1 MKKFILICLSPLMI
15 LGQDWT
21 NESVFDIMT
30 PKSKKNII
38 LKSSAHYKKG
48 FSQIEGKLYLS
59 DDKLEFKTLMISL
72 RTEKFNISL
81 VDISSV
87 SLVWTKLFGLFPLL
101 PNSILI
107 KTKNDKSYKFI
118 VKKSKKWIN
127 NINNLIDK

>member
-1 MKKFILICLSPLMI
+1 MI

-21 NESVFDIMT
+21 NESVFDLMT

-38 LKSSAHYKKG
+38 MKSSAHYKKG

-59 DDKLEFKTLMISL
+59 DDKLEFKTLIVAIQS
-72 RTEKFNISL
+72 EKFIINL
-81 VDISSV
+81 ENISSV
-87 SLVWTKLFGLFPLL
+87 SLAWTKFFGLFPLL

-107 KTKNDKSYKFI
+107 KTKDNKNYKFS
-118 VKKSKKWIN
+118 VKRRKKWIN

>member
-15 LGQDWT
+15 LGQDLT

-59 DDKLEFKTLMISL
+59 EDKLEFKTLIVAIQS
-72 RTEKFNISL
+72 EKIIINL
-81 VDISSV
+81 ENISSV
-87 SLVWTKLFGLFPLL
+87 SLAWTKFFGLFPLL

-107 KTKNDKSYKFI
+107 KTKDNKNYKFS
-118 VKKSKKWIN
+118 VKRRKKWIN